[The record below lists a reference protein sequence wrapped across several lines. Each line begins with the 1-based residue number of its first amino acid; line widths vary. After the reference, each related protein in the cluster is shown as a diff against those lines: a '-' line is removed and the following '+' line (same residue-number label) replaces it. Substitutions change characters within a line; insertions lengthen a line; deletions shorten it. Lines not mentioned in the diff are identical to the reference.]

1 MDYIPYAVPSISAAC
16 SFPDWKPVPPTP
28 PHPLPIPSTPQGQSI
43 SVQLDLAIRVINRLK
58 MKQKALQ
65 FV

>member
-1 MDYIPYAVPSISAAC
+1 MDYIPYAVPFISAAC
-16 SFPDWKPVPPTP
+16 SFPVWKPMSPTT
-28 PHPLPIPSTPQGQSI
+28 PHPLPIPSTPQDQSI